1 MYSAGELSKRIIIK
15 KELNQNDW
23 IVTAEEDIITK
34 CWAKITPISGRAY
47 WEAQA
52 QQSQITHEIVIR
64 YKNNID
70 ATMIVEYKGRKFDID
85 SVININEANRYLK
98 IMAKERC

>member
-1 MYSAGELSKRIIIK
+1 MYSAGELNKRIAIK

-23 IVTAEEDIITK
+23 VVTAEEDIITT

-52 QQSQITHEIVIR
+52 QQSQITHEIIIR
-64 YKNNID
+64 YRKNID
-70 ATMIVEYKGRKFDID
+70 ATMVVEYKGRKFNID
-85 SVININEANRYLK
+85 SVINIDEADRYLK
-98 IMAKERC
+98 LMAKERC